1 MMILQMLV
9 IVDMIDLMLEVPP
22 DLLDNN
28 CMMNKEVK
36 STNNAI
42 DFVTSVSEMIAAY
55 NERGI
60 DYDMNELLDKQYA
73 DEYCDMKEEDL
84 PYALDIFNETFEDR
98 DAGWLNWECKSI
110 RKWIGNKYFDCSSP
124 KKIR

>member
-1 MMILQMLV
+1 
-9 IVDMIDLMLEVPP
+9 MLEVPP

-28 CMMNKEVK
+28 CMMNNEVE

-60 DYDMNELLDKQYA
+60 SYDMDELLDKQYA
-73 DEYCDMKEEDL
+73 DEYCDMKKEDL
-84 PYALDIFNETFEDR
+84 PYALDIFNETFDDP

-110 RKWIGNKYFDCSSP
+110 RKWIGNKYYA
-124 KKIR
+124 

>member
-9 IVDMIDLMLEVPP
+9 IVDMIDLMLEVPS

-28 CMMNKEVK
+28 CMMNDEMK

-60 DYDMNELLDKQYA
+60 SYDMDELLDKY
-73 DEYCDMKEEDL
+73 DLKGFFGIEDL
-84 PYALDIFNETFEDR
+84 DLSLDLPKDSH
-98 DAGWLNWECKSI
+98 KS
-110 RKWIGNKYFDCSSP
+110 
-124 KKIR
+124 